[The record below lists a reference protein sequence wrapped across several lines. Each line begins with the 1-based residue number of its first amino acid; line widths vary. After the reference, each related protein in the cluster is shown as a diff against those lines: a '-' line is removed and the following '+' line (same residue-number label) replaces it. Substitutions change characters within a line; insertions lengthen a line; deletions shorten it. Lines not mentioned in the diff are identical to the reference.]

1 MSNKQGGVMFNKV
14 ERSLYSCMAVGF
26 FLLIALCVPVRAGA
40 VSLSNVGVVAL
51 PDSKL
56 QIQLEMSGGAASLP
70 KVFQTSNPAR
80 IALDFENVTN
90 ALSKKMYP
98 INQGAVSNIYVAATG
113 NRIRVVI
120 NMLESMPFDTKV
132 VDNKILLTLQAASAA
147 PVAPVAQP
155 AYQAGMQKNAPVATS
170 LPLPAMPT
178 TASRFNPSKKSVIPA
193 LMPEQ
198 AISGFDFKRGEKGE
212 GRILISLANPNTIVN
227 TKEQGGKVILS
238 FVNTRLPSNLSKRLD
253 VSEFA
258 TPVKTIDAISSGNE
272 TTLSVTMQN
281 KLYDYSS
288 FQSNGLL
295 TIEFRPLTEGEK
307 QAMERSRTKYTGDRL
322 SLHFQE
328 IEVRSVIAILAE
340 FTGQNVVAGD
350 DVTGTITLKLDDVP
364 WDEALDFIMMTKD
377 LGKYETGNVTLISP
391 LDRIR
396 TYKEKQR
403 ATEKVVA
410 ALDPLLTE
418 YIKINYASAGAMVSL
433 LSGSSAGV
441 NTCGATTSSAAPTS
455 GTPVTTAPPA
465 TAGTGAGSGS
475 ESTGGTGT
483 TGEPV
488 EGNASGL
495 GALSPRGTAV
505 VDQRTNTLIIRDT
518 ANRLEGIRSLIN
530 RLDVPV
536 QQVMIESR
544 IVIATNNFVKE
555 LGVKFG
561 TAKVADYGSQTQFG
575 IGGAAGPSS
584 MSGRLP
590 TTSTPGGVYVAP
602 ASANAGMMGQLVDLG
617 VSGTPMGALGM
628 TLVRGADY
636 VLNLELQALQSQGKG
651 ELISNPRVMTSDRCQ
666 ATIKQGVQIPYTS
679 ATTGGTT
686 TTSTTIF
693 VDALLELD
701 ATPQITPNGS
711 VIMKLGITKNSP
723 GTQTPTGQI
732 AIDKREIHTNVHVL
746 DGETVVLGGIFE
758 EVIADRVNN
767 VPFFSDLPGVG
778 FLFKNTRKQDDK
790 TELLIFVTPK
800 IVKDNQASY

>member
-1 MSNKQGGVMFNKV
+1 MSNKQGGVMFNQV
-14 ERSLYSCMAVGF
+14 EKSLYSYAVGL
-26 FLLIALCVPVRAGA
+26 FLLFALCVPVRAGA

-51 PDSKL
+51 ADSKL
-56 QIQLEMSGGAASLP
+56 QVQLEMTGGAATLP
-70 KVFQTSNPAR
+70 KVFQTTNPAR
-80 IALDFENVTN
+80 IALDFENVSN

-98 INQGAVSNIYVAATG
+98 INHGAVSNIYVAATG

-120 NMLESMPFDTKV
+120 NLLDSLPFETTVVGNKV
-132 VDNKILLTLQAASAA
+132 LLTLQTTSAA
-147 PVAPVAQP
+147 AVAPP
-155 AYQAGMQKNAPVATS
+155 IPQAAMQKPNS
-170 LPLPAMPT
+170 LPLPAMPA
-178 TASRFNPSKKSVIPA
+178 TARFNPSKKSVIPA

-212 GRILISLANPNTIVN
+212 GRILISLASPNTIVN
-227 TKEQGGKVILS
+227 TKEQGGKVILT

-258 TPVKTIDAISSGNE
+258 TPVKSIDAISSGNE

-403 ATEKVVA
+403 ATETVVA
-410 ALDPLLTE
+410 ALDPLMTE

-433 LSGSSAGV
+433 LSGKSAGV
-441 NTCGATTSSAAPTS
+441 NTCGATTSSATPISTTTS
-455 GTPVTTAPPA
+455 SAPPA
-465 TAGTGAGSGS
+465 ATGTGTGTGSDS
-475 ESTGGTGT
+475 DSTGGTGT
-483 TGEPV
+483 TGGDTV
-488 EGNASGL
+488 GGNANGL
-495 GALSPRGTAV
+495 GALSARGTAV
-505 VDQRTNTLIIRDT
+505 VDQRTNTLIVRDT
-518 ANRLEGIRSLIN
+518 ANRLEGIRSLIH

-575 IGGAAGPSS
+575 VGGTASGSG
-584 MSGRLP
+584 MTGRLP
-590 TTSTPGGVYVAP
+590 TTSTPGGIFVGP
-602 ASANAGMMGQLVDLG
+602 ASANSGMMGQLVDLG

-666 ATIKQGVQIPYTS
+666 AIIKQGVQIPYASSQTGAGGAQAV
-679 ATTGGTT
+679 ATTV
-686 TTSTTIF
+686 F
-693 VDALLELD
+693 VDAVLELD

-711 VIMKLGITKNSP
+711 VIMKLNITKNSP

-758 EVIADRVNN
+758 EVIADNVNN

-778 FLFKNTRKQDDK
+778 FLFKNSKKQDDK

>member
-1 MSNKQGGVMFNKV
+1 MFNQV
-14 ERSLYSCMAVGF
+14 ERSLYSCMAVGL
-26 FLLIALCVPVRAGA
+26 FLLFALCVPVRAGA

-51 PDSKL
+51 AGSKL
-56 QIQLEMSGGAASLP
+56 QVQLEMTGGVASLP
-70 KVFQTSNPAR
+70 KVFQTTNPAR
-80 IALDFENVTN
+80 IALDFENVSN

-120 NMLESMPFDTKV
+120 NLLESMPFETTV
-132 VDNKILLTLQAASAA
+132 VDNKVLLTLQAVSAGSVVPPMPQA
-147 PVAPVAQP
+147 P
-155 AYQAGMQKNAPVATS
+155 QAAMQKNTPIATS
-170 LPLPAMPT
+170 LPLPAMPS
-178 TASRFNPSKKSVIPA
+178 TARFNPSKKSVIPA

-212 GRILISLANPNTIVN
+212 GRILISLASPNTIVN
-227 TKEQGGKVILS
+227 TKEQGGKVILT

-403 ATEKVVA
+403 ATETVVA

-433 LSGSSAGV
+433 LSGNSAGV
-441 NTCGATTSSAAPTS
+441 NTCGATTSSAAPTG
-455 GTPVTTAPPA
+455 GTPASSMPPTT
-465 TAGTGAGSGS
+465 TGTGRGS

-483 TGEPV
+483 TSGDTV

-495 GALSPRGTAV
+495 GALSARGTAV
-505 VDQRTNTLIIRDT
+505 VDQRTNTLIVRDT
-518 ANRLEGIRSLIN
+518 ANRLEGIRSLIH

-561 TAKVADYGSQTQFG
+561 TAKVADMGSQTRLG
-575 IGGAAGPSS
+575 VGGAAGSS
-584 MSGRLP
+584 NMTGRLP
-590 TTSTPGGVYVAP
+590 LTETPGGVYIAP
-602 ASANAGMMGQLVDLG
+602 ASATGGMMGQLVDLG

-666 ATIKQGVQIPYTS
+666 ATIKQGVQIPYSS

-711 VIMKLGITKNSP
+711 VIMKLAITKNSP

-778 FLFKNTRKQDDK
+778 FLFKNSRKQDDK

>member
-14 ERSLYSCMAVGF
+14 ERSLCSYIAVGL
-26 FLLIALCVPVRAGA
+26 FLLIALCVPVRASDL
-40 VSLSNVGVVAL
+40 SLSNIGVVAL
-51 PDSKL
+51 ADSKL
-56 QIQLEMSGGAASLP
+56 QIQLEMSDVATLP
-70 KVFQTSNPAR
+70 KVFQTNNPAR
-80 IALDFENVTN
+80 IALDFSGVKNT
-90 ALSKKMYP
+90 LSKKMFP

-113 NRIRVVI
+113 DRIRVVI
-120 NMLESMPFDTKV
+120 NLLESLPFDTKV
-132 VDNKILLTLQAASAA
+132 VGNKVLLTLQPKSIASAAMPMPQATMQTNVAPRAA
-147 PVAPVAQP
+147 PVATA
-155 AYQAGMQKNAPVATS
+155 

-178 TASRFNPSKKSVIPA
+178 TAPRVSPSKSVIPA

-198 AISGFDFKRGEKGE
+198 TISGFDFKRGEKGE

-238 FVNTRLPSNLSKRLD
+238 FVNTRLPSNLAKRLD

-258 TPVKTIDAISSGNE
+258 TPVKFIDAISSGNE

-295 TIEFRPLTEGEK
+295 TVEFRPLSEGEK
-307 QAMERSRTKYTGDRL
+307 QAMERSRAKYTGDRL

-403 ATEKVVA
+403 ATETVVA
-410 ALDPLLTE
+410 ALDPLVTE

-441 NTCGATTSSAAPTS
+441 NTCGATTNSAAPTG
-455 GTPVTTAPPA
+455 GTPVATAPAVVAP
-465 TAGTGAGSGS
+465 TGAGAEPGA
-475 ESTGGTGT
+475 GT
-483 TGEPV
+483 TPTGETI
-488 EGNASGL
+488 EGNANGL
-495 GALSPRGTAV
+495 GALSARGTAV
-505 VDQRTNTLIIRDT
+505 VDQRTNTLIVRDT
-518 ANRLEGIRSLIN
+518 ANRLEGIRNLIH

-536 QQVMIESR
+536 RQVMIESR

-561 TAKVADYGSQTQFG
+561 TAKIADVGSKTGFG
-575 IGGAAGPSS
+575 LGGAGTKGAVSQSSPFAYGP
-584 MSGRLP
+584 GNDTQPLV
-590 TTSTPGGVYVAP
+590 TVQD
-602 ASANAGMMGQLVDLG
+602 QLVNLAT
-617 VSGTPMGALGM
+617 SGTPMGALGM
-628 TLVRGADY
+628 TLARGADY

-666 ATIKQGVQIPYTS
+666 ATIKQGVQIPYSS
-679 ATTGGTT
+679 ATQGSGTGTAT
-686 TTSTTIF
+686 QTTIF
-693 VDALLELD
+693 VDAVLELD

-711 VIMKLGITKNSP
+711 VIMKLNITNNTP
-723 GTQTPTGQI
+723 GTATPQGQI

-746 DGETVVLGGIFE
+746 DGETVVLGGIFQ
-758 EVIADRVNN
+758 EVIRDSLNS

-778 FLFKNTRKQDDK
+778 FLFKNTKKQDDK
-790 TELLIFVTPK
+790 TELLIFITPK
-800 IVKDNQASY
+800 IVKDNQAVD